1 MKRQYSRGV
10 RNNLY
15 LLGTHQ
21 VQNGTL
27 KAGAVQKSLKVGVQL
42 RKMAVRQHLFFRI
55 LDETGLNRRS
65 SCLPV
70 QNQ

>member
-15 LLGTHQ
+15 LLVTHR
-21 VQNGTL
+21 VLKGTL
-27 KAGAVQKSLKVGVQL
+27 KAGAVRKSPKVGVQL
-42 RKMAVRQHLFFRI
+42 RKTAIRQHLF
-55 LDETGLNRRS
+55 LDGTGLNKRS